1 MKFKNRYILGL
12 VIIGGLI
19 FVGAK
24 NFEDSQKELY
34 AFASNDSELVI
45 EVNENGQT
53 YGSELAIKNPKMDE
67 NGNPDELDLI
77 LVEADNGKAGY
88 ALKED
93 FYDTANQPKNPEE
106 AIAYMEKLK
115 KEGDRTI
122 PIYEKDG
129 KTVIGSFKI
138 GNK

>member
-1 MKFKNRYILGL
+1 
-12 VIIGGLI
+12 
-19 FVGAK
+19 VGAK
-24 NFEDSQKELY
+24 SFEESQKELY
-34 AFASNDSELVI
+34 AFASNDNELEI
-45 EVNENGQT
+45 AVNENGQT
-53 YGSELAIKNPKMDE
+53 YGSNLAIKNSKMDE
-67 NGNPDELDLI
+67 DGNPDELDLI

-88 ALKED
+88 SLKED

-129 KTVIGSFKI
+129 RTVIGSFKI